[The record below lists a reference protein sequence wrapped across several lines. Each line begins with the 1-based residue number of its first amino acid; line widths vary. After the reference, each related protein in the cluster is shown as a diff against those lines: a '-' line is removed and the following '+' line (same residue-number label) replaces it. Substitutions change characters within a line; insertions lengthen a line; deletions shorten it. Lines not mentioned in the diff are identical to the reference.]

1 MKRIRRRLRPLL
13 AAALATV
20 VGVAFA
26 AALPAA
32 PAAASYGS
40 TVTVTANEMHTTE
53 CLDRVWLVVC
63 DPPELFGVAIITQD
77 DGQQQRCEM
86 ALPAASGTDIVG
98 DRTVCA
104 GRSVTG
110 NFRVNFE
117 LWEDDSTEG
126 GSREQADLNPGT
138 AKDWAT
144 TNLLGGRAGVSRWT
158 TSGGPS
164 RAIFTVTVA
173 ARPTSIAISSPSPT
187 GTPREFDPRLGE
199 RLMISGSLS
208 VPSALRFT
216 VTSQATGASI
226 VLAEAPFYG
235 GAFNIDWD
243 GRWSDGSYAAVGGY
257 TITVVDPVD
266 AGSARTTQARVI
278 QRVGLAFTGM
288 TSQPATNWQYRS
300 GPIVVS
306 AVATAAGTFR
316 MRVTRGGVEVF
327 RSADQRRAAG
337 PISFSWTGRHADGS
351 WATPG
356 SYVFTLEGTADDGR
370 AFPAA
375 SRTVPVSD
383 PPPGLEVYALA
394 EPGVPAVNPQAVP
407 GTSIRAK
414 VVATDHT
421 ARPAARITV
430 EMSPAGWI
438 GRPVTLAPR
447 VLKTCEQTSE
457 CQAVIP
463 ADILAGAAVA
473 YRVTASEADG
483 VPEARTATA
492 DWRITDLNPPAPSQ
506 TPEVTLVPLWRA
518 SVPAVVDGN
527 GRVNTRPLNQS
538 IDVAY
543 APGTGYDTT
552 TLDGARQFGNAVDDN
567 AWQLL
572 GIRSRVFPSS
582 IGTHWS
588 QVGIWVQ
595 NVPVEVTVSPDGD
608 ALCRR
613 GAFSP
618 VSFAETNGVLHT
630 VNCRDNASGS
640 VFSADSPTVGWHE
653 LHHSAYHEGDEY
665 CCDGGYW
672 YGEGK
677 NTYHSLTDC
686 RRGGSDAGTCNEIT
700 DGVTPTGWWRS
711 DGPMAD
717 VMIDNSVER
726 ADDIRAAEA
735 TFARCG
741 RGQC

>member
-1 MKRIRRRLRPLL
+1 MKRIRQRLRPFL
-13 AAALATV
+13 AAALAMV
-20 VGVAFA
+20 VGA
-26 AALPAA
+26 AVTTALPAA

-40 TVTVTANEMHTTE
+40 TVTVTVDEMHTTE

-63 DPPELFGVAIITQD
+63 DTPELFGVAIVTQD
-77 DGQQQRCEM
+77 DGQQLRCEM
-86 ALPAASGTDIVG
+86 ALPAAGGTDIVTPS
-98 DRTVCA
+98 TVCA

-126 GSREQADLNPGT
+126 GSRDQADLNAGT

-144 TNLLGGRAGVSRWT
+144 TNLLGGRPGTSRWT

-164 RAIFTVTVA
+164 RAVFTVSVSP
-173 ARPTSIAISSPSPT
+173 RPTAIAISSPPPG

-199 RLMISGSLS
+199 ILTVSGTLS

-216 VTSQATGASI
+216 VTAQATGASF
-226 VLAEAPFYG
+226 VLFEAPFYG
-235 GAFNIDWD
+235 GVFNVTWD

-257 TITVVDPVD
+257 TITVADPVD
-266 AGSARTTQARVI
+266 GASARTTQARVI

-300 GPIVVS
+300 GPIVVG
-306 AVATAAGTFR
+306 AVASAAGTFR
-316 MRVTRGGVEVF
+316 MRVLRGATEVY
-327 RSADQRRAAG
+327 RTADQRRAAG
-337 PISFSWTGRHADGS
+337 PLSFSWTGRHADGS

-356 SYVFTLEGTADDGR
+356 SYAFTLEGTADDGR
-370 AFPAA
+370 PFPAA
-375 SRTVPVSD
+375 SRVLPVSD

-414 VVATDHT
+414 VVAADHS

-447 VLKTCEQTSE
+447 VVKTCVQTTE

-463 ADILAGAAVA
+463 SDILAGAAVA

-483 VPEARTATA
+483 VPDMRTATA
-492 DWRITDLNPPAPSQ
+492 DWRITDLNPPDPSEG
-506 TPEVTLVPLWRA
+506 PEVTLVPLWRA
-518 SVPAVVDGN
+518 SVPAVVGSD

-543 APGTGYDTT
+543 APGTGYDTS

-613 GAFSP
+613 GPFSP

-630 VNCRDNASGS
+630 VNCRDNASGT

-665 CCDGGYW
+665 CCDGGYS
-672 YGEGK
+672 YGDGR
-677 NTYHSLTDC
+677 NTYPSLSAC
-686 RRGGSDAGTCNEIT
+686 QRGGSDARTCNEIT
-700 DGVTPTGWWRS
+700 DGVSPTGWWRS